1 MSDIQ
6 SEVSRSL
13 AYIRTE
19 EAPLLAPPASE
30 AGLVGWARQNIFAS
44 MSDFSSVRAA
54 IGSIVMIL
62 LTVVVLY
69 CGVMLAWGMIKFTLI
84 DAVWTD
90 PEGLKRGVCTTV
102 AQGGPHPEGWFGACW
117 PYVDAKWKLFIYS
130 SYPVEELWRVNLTFL
145 LGSVGVAWLVS
156 DAVPRRWFWGL
167 VLLAAGV
174 ALAWWASQPIANDG
188 VALLNDTD
196 VMTLDPALTNW
207 IHDTAFYRIFT
218 AYPIGAWIL
227 MAIGVLY
234 ILLVKPVGRMTVALI
249 MLAVFPVIAFI
260 LLTGGD
266 LEGGTGFWIN
276 LGLLAAFGLA
286 IWALARIFGESGIG
300 ATLIALCALAVA
312 ALFLYNMFEPLTGLT
327 LFDFARTS
335 AGMNIN
341 LPVPANTSG
350 MIQSGLGL
358 LAIIALF
365 TLGGT
370 LGFGMRILFA
380 IPAILMIAGGYGD
393 AGTMA
398 LPIPVGWLI
407 WSLLALGLIGFIV
420 MTLVGFSRSEW
431 HSAMYGFGRG
441 TGWTLFLIALIVGVV
456 AFVGGHWFVDL
467 IELAAHGKADI
478 FLSEPHLLHHNGEG
492 AADFEIEREVWPL
505 PLVETSVWGGLLV
518 TLVVA
523 VAGIVA
529 SLPLGILLA
538 LGRRSQLPA
547 VRMLSVGFIEFWRG
561 VPLITVLFMSS
572 VMLPLFLPEGVE
584 FNKLLR
590 ALIGV
595 ALFASA
601 YMAEVVRGGLQ
612 AIPKGQYEG
621 ADSLGLGYGQKMR
634 LIVMPQALTLVIPGI
649 VNTFIGLFK
658 DTVLVLIIGLFDLLG
673 AVQASNTDAGWASPV
688 QQTTGYFVAAAI
700 FFIFCFGMSRYSMF
714 MENKLRRG
722 HAR

>member
-13 AYIRTE
+13 AFLRTE
-19 EAPLLAPPASE
+19 DAPLLSPPASE
-30 AGLVGWARQNIFAS
+30 VGFVGWARQNIFAS
-44 MSDFSSVRAA
+44 MSDFTSVRAA
-54 IGSIVMIL
+54 LGSIVMII
-62 LTVVVLY
+62 LTLVVLY
-69 CGVMLAWGMIKFTLI
+69 WGVMLTWAMIKFTLI

-90 PEGLKRGVCTTV
+90 PDGLKRGVCTTI

-130 SYPVEELWRVNLTFL
+130 SYPTEELWRVNLTFL
-145 LGSVGVAWLVS
+145 IGSVGVAWLVS
-156 DAVPRRWFWGL
+156 DAISRRWLWGI
-167 VLLAAGV
+167 VFLAAGV
-174 ALAWWASQPIANDG
+174 ALAWWASQPIPNDG
-188 VALLNDTD
+188 VMLLNDRD
-196 VMTLDPALTNW
+196 VMTLDPAKTGW
-207 IHDTAFYRIFT
+207 IHETWFYETLTLF
-218 AYPIGAWIL
+218 PIGAWIL

-234 ILLVKPVGRMTVALI
+234 ILLVKPVARLTVAFI

-276 LGLLAAFGLA
+276 LGALAVFGLV
-286 IWALARIFGESGIG
+286 IWAIARLFGENGFA
-300 ATLIALCALAVA
+300 ATLIALCALAAA
-312 ALFLYNMFEPLTGLT
+312 ALFLYGLFESLTGLT
-327 LFDFARTS
+327 LFDFERTS
-335 AGMNIN
+335 AGMLIN
-341 LPVPANTSG
+341 LPIPADTG
-350 MIQSGLGL
+350 GLIQSGLGF
-358 LAIIALF
+358 LAILALL

-370 LGFGMRILFA
+370 LGTGMRILFA
-380 IPAILMIAGGYGD
+380 IPAILMIAGGYGE
-393 AGTMA
+393 AGTQS
-398 LPIPVGWLI
+398 LPLPVGWLI
-407 WSLLALGLIGFIV
+407 WVLLALGLLGFLV
-420 MTLVGFSRSEW
+420 MTVVGLRRSEW

-441 TGWTLFLIALIVGVV
+441 TGWTLFLFALIVGVV

-467 IELAAHGKADI
+467 IELAAHGKTDT
-478 FLSEPHLLHHNGEG
+478 FLSEPHLLHHDGK
-492 AADFEIEREVWPL
+492 APDFEIEREIWPL

-612 AIPKGQYEG
+612 AISKGQYEG

-673 AVQASNTDAGWASPV
+673 VVQAANTDAGWASPV
-688 QQTTGYFVAAAI
+688 QQPTGYFVAAAI
-700 FFIFCFGMSRYSMF
+700 FWIFCFGMSRYSMF
-714 MENKLRRG
+714 MENSLRRG